1 MLVYLLKKCCRH
13 VIKNVVQILKKIMI
27 NGSLKNMLYKNYE
40 KNKEVK
46 QQSCMCPACMKKKG
60 KMPSRH
66 APSVQ
71 ALLNAQS
78 CTLLNGSSDEE
89 GQKGLFNRHLT
100 SLANGMDYGVILG

>member
-13 VIKNVVQILKKIMI
+13 VIKNVVQILKKMMI
-27 NGSLKNMLYKNYE
+27 NGSLKNMLYKNDE
-40 KNKEVK
+40 KKRKLN
-46 QQSCMCPACMKKKG
+46 G
-60 KMPSRH
+60 SRH

-78 CTLLNGSSDEE
+78 CALRNGSSDEE

-100 SLANGMDYGVILG
+100 SLANGMDCGVILGMKVEVSVK